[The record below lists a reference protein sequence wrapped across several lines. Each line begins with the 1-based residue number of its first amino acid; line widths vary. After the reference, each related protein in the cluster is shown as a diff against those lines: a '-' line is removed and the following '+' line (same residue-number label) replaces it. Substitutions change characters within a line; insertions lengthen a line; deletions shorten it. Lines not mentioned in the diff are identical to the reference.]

1 MRVEDG
7 MDWTVFYLLALWHIL
22 VTECQGWHEHWQC
35 CIFCECGRASCTLW
49 PRLKYTLASM
59 CVPMCDDGEVWILE
73 KPGDWSST
81 TKDQFLGWIFPGFN
95 RSLLYHTCNYI
106 NSRDGNQDLELRKG
120 FSQDIFFGGKERGG
134 WSVSIKTFSIFFCPA
149 TLLRNLQSCFSCDF
163 EKCTIFKRWWW
174 LSCVLSVYCKRCSL
188 RRVVNRIW
196 LYNPPGFLV
205 KAGKCFM
212 TLWATDSIPFNSA
225 PSHRTSTQLTIMQ
238 EELRAETKVPVAVPV
253 LVLTNILNILNPCS
267 TSFTMPKKLPQ
278 LVDGGSLQLDSCY
291 F

>member
-7 MDWTVFYLLALWHIL
+7 MDWTVFYLLAFWHIL
-22 VTECQGWHEHWQC
+22 VTGCQGWHEHWQC
-35 CIFCECGRASCTLW
+35 CIFCECGRASCTIW

-134 WSVSIKTFSIFFCPA
+134 GDQWALRLLAFSSALQPCWETSSHASVVT
-149 TLLRNLQSCFSCDF
+149 LRNAQ
-163 EKCTIFKRWWW
+163 
-174 LSCVLSVYCKRCSL
+174 YL
-188 RRVVNRIW
+188 R
-196 LYNPPGFLV
+196 
-205 KAGKCFM
+205 
-212 TLWATDSIPFNSA
+212 
-225 PSHRTSTQLTIMQ
+225 
-238 EELRAETKVPVAVPV
+238 
-253 LVLTNILNILNPCS
+253 
-267 TSFTMPKKLPQ
+267 
-278 LVDGGSLQLDSCY
+278 DGGDYLVYSAY
-291 F
+291 IVNVVRWGGGW